1 MSLVE
6 TAYFVL
12 PFASLTALRKV
23 EKGPQLIVVSVALLG
38 KWGWDLANSQDQ
50 FWARILMS
58 KYGGWNALCYGR
70 NRADSSPWWKD
81 LRYVF
86 Q

>member
-23 EKGPQLIVVSVALLG
+23 EKGPQLIVVSVAIVAIVVDVVALEEERMVYL
-38 KWGWDLANSQDQ
+38 DQ
-50 FWARILMS
+50 QHF
-58 KYGGWNALCYGR
+58 GR
-70 NRADSSPWWKD
+70 KEQTA
-81 LRYVF
+81 VVVVEG
-86 Q
+86 

>member
-23 EKGPQLIVVSVALLG
+23 EKGPQLIVVSVAIVAIVVDVVALEEERMTCL
-38 KWGWDLANSQDQ
+38 DQ
-50 FWARILMS
+50 QHF
-58 KYGGWNALCYGR
+58 GR
-70 NRADSSPWWKD
+70 KEQ
-81 LRYVF
+81 VVVVVVVEG
-86 Q
+86 